1 MKPVTVM
8 VVFAIL
14 CSPAAVAQGQQPA
27 TTPAAS
33 SGQPAAPSVPPGPAA
48 DKQSAEALA
57 QKYVELWNTGNFDLI
72 DSIFQFPAFMTSRGR
87 RARLDRSMLKRV
99 ITAWRTSM
107 PDLNF
112 KIDDTIV
119 QGNRVAMRL
128 AFTGSYKQRLFPNT
142 ADPKDHPTGLRA
154 TAMWMLE
161 VRDGKIRQMWEEYDE
176 IGMHYLMGGRWRSN
190 EELEAAAKAD
200 AAKSQPA
207 SESETVPQSAPTPE
221 SAPSPTPPP
230 KL

>member
-1 MKPVTVM
+1 P
-8 VVFAIL
+8 
-14 CSPAAVAQGQQPA
+14 
-27 TTPAAS
+27 
-33 SGQPAAPSVPPGPAA
+33 
-48 DKQSAEALA
+48 EALA

-87 RARLDRSMLKRV
+87 RARLDRSMLRRV

-142 ADPKDHPTGLRA
+142 ADPKDHPTALRA

-207 SESETVPQSAPTPE
+207 PESETVPQSAPTPE
-221 SAPSPTPPP
+221 SAASPTPPP